1 MAKTR
6 LFSITKKGQEVWH
19 DDLYRELVL
28 SGSLRKMIDEDG
40 LSGLTSNPTIFE
52 KAFKSDPIYKHDMLK
67 LISLGKSIDEIYNAL
82 IFTDIRL
89 ASQAFEN
96 LFDESK
102 GELGYVC
109 LEVSPLLA
117 YKPQET
123 YEEVKRLL
131 TDLEGIENLMI
142 KVPGTKEGVE
152 AIRKLVAEGYN
163 INVTLLFSVN
173 HYREAA
179 KAYIQGL
186 EERRKKNQ
194 SISNIRGVASVFLSR
209 IDTLID
215 EKLQEII
222 NSEKSTAGEKKLAEK
237 LLGSAAIAIGRLVY
251 REFKQLFGS
260 KEFESLEA
268 YGGNIQKP
276 LWASTGTKNPS
287 YSDVKYVE
295 SLIYPDTVVTMPGA
309 TMSAFRDH
317 GKVKIALEDYE
328 AQEKVISGLREL
340 ELDIEEICDELQ
352 IKGEKAFVDSYLST
366 RGIIE
371 EEMEKGFS

>member
-340 ELDIEEICDELQ
+340 ELDIEKICDELQ